1 MRLHKYRNKNVIIS
15 ILLMMV
21 CVQSFSMHFHF
32 ADVDDEYQPHAHAHT
47 LGSTQADHLTTEHH
61 DEASTDILGTL
72 AKQSLSLNLFVS
84 VFLALVFVSRSKSHH
99 WPNFPEKHPRHH
111 LLFFRPPLRA
121 PPL

>member
-1 MRLHKYRNKNVIIS
+1 MRLHKYRNKSVVIS

-32 ADVDDEYQPHAHAHT
+32 ADGDDEYQPHAHAHT
-47 LGSTQADHLTTEHH
+47 LGSTQADHVTTEHH
-61 DEASTDILGTL
+61 DEVSTDILETL
-72 AKQSLSLNLFVS
+72 AKQSLSLDLLVP
-84 VFLALVFVSRSKSHH
+84 VLIALVFVSRSKSHH
-99 WPNFPEKHPRHH
+99 RPSFSEIRPRHH